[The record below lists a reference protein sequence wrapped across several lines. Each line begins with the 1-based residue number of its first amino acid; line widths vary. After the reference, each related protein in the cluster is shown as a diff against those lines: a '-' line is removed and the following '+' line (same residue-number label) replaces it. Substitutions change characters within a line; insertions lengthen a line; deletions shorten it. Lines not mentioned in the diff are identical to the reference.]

1 MGMNQSIHDQGLV
14 TPALTINDTL
24 LVASGSNVGVGTS
37 DPKVPLDVY
46 EMGGL
51 YLGYT
56 ALAGSGT
63 GGSEF
68 TVTTTWTVID
78 ATARITFVAPKSGKV
93 EIRMQ
98 IYVEDNS
105 TYNSLG
111 SQYQRK
117 YLRTDTED
125 ELTIS
130 ARWLVTGLTAGTS
143 YTYYIGSASNGSG
156 QYKLRW
162 GGSNASTYPHMII
175 AAISVPNTT
184 AS

>member
-37 DPKVPLDVY
+37 DPKVPLDVF

-105 TYNSLG
+105 TSDKFLFLGLSDNSTYNSLG
-111 SQYQRK
+111 SQ
-117 YLRTDTED
+117 
-125 ELTIS
+125 
-130 ARWLVTGLTAGTS
+130 
-143 YTYYIGSASNGSG
+143 
-156 QYKLRW
+156 
-162 GGSNASTYPHMII
+162 
-175 AAISVPNTT
+175 
-184 AS
+184 

>member
-1 MGMNQSIHDQGLV
+1 MNQSIHDQGLV

-37 DPKVPLDVY
+37 DPKVPLDVF

-78 ATARITFVAPKSGKV
+78 IRRGQQHKRQVFVSRTVRQQHLQLSGEPVSAKV
-93 EIRMQ
+93 SS
-98 IYVEDNS
+98 D
-105 TYNSLG
+105 
-111 SQYQRK
+111 
-117 YLRTDTED
+117 
-125 ELTIS
+125 
-130 ARWLVTGLTAGTS
+130 
-143 YTYYIGSASNGSG
+143 
-156 QYKLRW
+156 
-162 GGSNASTYPHMII
+162 
-175 AAISVPNTT
+175 
-184 AS
+184 